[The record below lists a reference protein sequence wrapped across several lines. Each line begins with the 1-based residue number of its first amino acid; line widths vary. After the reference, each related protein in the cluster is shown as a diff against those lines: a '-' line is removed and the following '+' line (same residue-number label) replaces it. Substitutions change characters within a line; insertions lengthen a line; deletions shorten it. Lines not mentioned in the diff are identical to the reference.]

1 MRRRT
6 ALTAVLVAGGL
17 LAGFPAPAL
26 ATTTPDMRCS
36 RLSDARIYR
45 LTANA
50 EYSDS
55 PERGLRYW
63 TLFRFMVHGGLL
75 DNDHNN
81 VNIRVSEY
89 GSPVYSYNSPDSLQ
103 FNRWYTVRPSPPV
116 RTSIYSDALN
126 ARIEVEAIFDR
137 PGDSDL
143 RCTAALNTQ

>member
-1 MRRRT
+1 
-6 ALTAVLVAGGL
+6 
-17 LAGFPAPAL
+17 
-26 ATTTPDMRCS
+26 
-36 RLSDARIYR
+36 

-63 TLFRFMVHGGLL
+63 TLFKFMVHGGDL
-75 DNDHNN
+75 DDDHNN

-89 GSPVYSYNSPDSLQ
+89 GSTVYSYNSPDSLR

-126 ARIEVEAIFDR
+126 ARLEVEAIFDR
-137 PGDSDL
+137 PGTSDL
-143 RCTAALNTQ
+143 PCTAALNTQ